1 MARQPSQQKLKK
13 EALELYG
20 DFLEHFDEVLAILNQ
35 DFQKKTGRPIPQVL
49 QIALRQYYEE
59 HYARLS
65 ILMRGNAFTM
75 DGAFEASKVAML
87 IKYFDTDREELEK
100 LLLASRF

>member
-1 MARQPSQQKLKK
+1 MGRQPSQTKLKN

-35 DFQKKTGRPIPQVL
+35 GFQKETGRPIPSVL

-75 DGAFEASKVAML
+75 EEAFEASKEAML
-87 IKYFDTDREELEK
+87 LKYSDTDRDRLDK
-100 LLLASRF
+100 LLLASRL